1 MSRRQMWDERYAA
14 KELVW
19 SADPNAL
26 LAQEVDDLRP
36 GKALDVACGEGRN
49 GLWLAERGWTVTLL
63 DFSAV
68 AIDKARQ
75 IAEKRGL
82 KVKAL
87 REDVAIYE
95 LPEAEYD
102 LVAVLYLHTQ
112 PDERSRWLANVIG
125 SVKPGGTFLYIGHD
139 PSNIEDGVGGPQDV
153 QLLPGIA
160 ELSLA
165 LDGFRID
172 TAEVRPRSV
181 DSDPGHGSA
190 ATGIALDTFIRAV
203 RQ

>member
-1 MSRRQMWDERYAA
+1 MSRRQMWDERYAT
-14 KELVW
+14 KDLVW
-19 SADPNAL
+19 SAGPNEL
-26 LAQEVDDLRP
+26 FAQEIDDLQP

-49 GLWLAERGWTVTLL
+49 GLWLAERGWSVTML

-75 IAEKRGL
+75 IAEKRGV
-82 KVKAL
+82 KVNAL
-87 REDVAIYE
+87 VEDVAVYE

-112 PDERSRWLANVIG
+112 PDERSRWLANVIR
-125 SVKPGGTFLYIGHD
+125 SVRPGGTFLYVGHD
-139 PSNIEDGVGGPQDV
+139 PSNIEMGVGGPQDV
-153 QLLPGIA
+153 QLLPGIS
-160 ELSLA
+160 ELNQA

-172 TAEVRPRSV
+172 AAEVRPRNV
-181 DSDPGHGSA
+181 GSDPGHGSA